1 MNNDLLPTISVV
13 VPVLNNKNGLRQC
26 LDSVISQ
33 QYEHLEIAV
42 IDGGS
47 SDGTLEVISDFE
59 HVIAYT
65 ESNQDRGIS
74 DAFNRGIKATT
85 GELVAVLNSDDFWT
99 GCTIKILLEAI
110 ERNPVGDIYSG
121 QIRFVDS
128 STGRSY
134 LRSPDLRRMERRMN
148 LFHPALFVRRSCYD
162 QVGMYS
168 EDYQFAMDADWCHR
182 AMKSNV
188 RFAFV
193 DGVLANMVL
202 GGKSDVHY
210 KKSLEEYRRSLVNND
225 ISGPFLAGCYFYVGC
240 LMKWLTSFYFIRLAK
255 QLVLR

>member
-1 MNNDLLPTISVV
+1 MISIITVTYNNFDDLDRTLNS
-13 VPVLNNKNGLRQC
+13 LNNIQGIEKIVVNGGKCTKTKDYL
-26 LDSVISQ
+26 
-33 QYEHLEIAV
+33 
-42 IDGGS
+42 
-47 SDGTLEVISDFE
+47 SDFDG
-59 HVIAYT
+59 IAIS
-65 ESNQDRGIS
+65 EPDQGIS